1 VFTTLTDKIESAFK
15 KLRGQ
20 AVLTEQNITDALKE
34 VRLALLEADVH
45 FKIVKDFIEKVRV
58 KAVGQDVLKSLTP
71 AHQVV
76 KVVWE
81 ELRDLLGHEHSAL
94 HLSSEPPTV
103 MMLVGLQGSGKTT
116 TTGKLAKYF
125 KDDGKR
131 VLLVAADPRRPAAGD
146 QLASLGAELD
156 VPVHRGTNEGE
167 SGAQAVQT
175 CKDGVVRARK
185 HGYDVVLLDTGGR
198 LHIDEELMQELVDI
212 KTGVQPQEVLLV
224 ADSMTGQEAVAVAGR
239 FNEAIGLTGIIL
251 TKVEGDARGGAV
263 LSIRAAT
270 GKPIKF
276 LGVGEKLDALE
287 PFFPDRM
294 ASRILGM
301 GDMLTLIEKAQETFS
316 QEQAEA
322 LQKKV
327 SSNTL
332 TLEDFRDQIQQ
343 VNKLGS
349 FDQIIDML
357 PGGQKIKKMM
367 GAAGDGNGN
376 AVVPEKEMKHVVAMI
391 DSMTPKERRDHTI
404 LNGNRKKRIAK
415 GSGTSVQEI
424 NRLIKQFLDARRMMK
439 SLIGGQMGMVKGK
452 RKKRGKLIR
461 AIHAR

>member
-1 VFTTLTDKIESAFK
+1 MFTTLTEKIEKVFK
-15 KLRGQ
+15 QLRGQ

-34 VRLALLEADVH
+34 VRLALLEADVN

-58 KAVGQDVLKSLTP
+58 KAVGQEVLKSLTP

-81 ELRDLLGHEHSAL
+81 ELRDLLGHEQSAL
-94 HLSSEPPTV
+94 HLSSQPPTV
-103 MMLVGLQGSGKTT
+103 MMMVGLQGSGKTT
-116 TTGKLAKYF
+116 TSGKLANYF
-125 KDDGKR
+125 KNEGKR

-146 QLASLGAELD
+146 QLASLGADLD
-156 VPVHRGTNEGE
+156 IPVHRGTNEGQP
-167 SGAQAVQT
+167 GAQALQT
-175 CKDGVVRARK
+175 CLDGVARGRE

-198 LHIDEELMQELVDI
+198 LQIDEELMQELVDI
-212 KTGVQPQEVLLV
+212 QTGVQPQEVLLI
-224 ADSMTGQEAVAVAGR
+224 ADSMTGQEAVSVAER
-239 FNEAIGLTGIIL
+239 FNQTLGLTGVIL

-276 LGVGEKLDALE
+276 LGIGEKLDALE
-287 PFFPDRM
+287 PFYPDRM

-301 GDMLTLIEKAQETFS
+301 GDMLTLIEKAQESFS
-316 QEQAEA
+316 QEQAVA

-332 TLEDFRDQIQQ
+332 TLEDFRDQIKQ

-349 FDQIIDML
+349 FDQILDML
-357 PGGQKIKKMM
+357 PGGQKIKTMM
-367 GAAGDGNGN
+367 KSGPADNAA
-376 AVVPEKEMKHVVAMI
+376 VPEKEMKRVVAII
-391 DSMTPKERRDHTI
+391 DSMTTRERRDHTI
-404 LNGNRKKRIAK
+404 LNGNRKKRVAK
-415 GSGTSVQEI
+415 GSGTSVPEV

-439 SLIGGQMGMVKGK
+439 SLVGGQMGMGKG
-452 RKKRGKLIR
+452 KKRGKLIR
-461 AIHAR
+461 RAIHAR

>member
-1 VFTTLTDKIESAFK
+1 MFTTLTEKIEKVFK
-15 KLRGQ
+15 QLRGQ

-34 VRLALLEADVH
+34 VRLALLEADVN
-45 FKIVKDFIEKVRV
+45 FKIVKDFIEKVRI
-58 KAVGQDVLKSLTP
+58 KAVGQEVLKSLTP

-81 ELRDLLGHEHSAL
+81 ELRDLLGHEQSAL
-94 HLSSEPPTV
+94 HLSSQPPTV
-103 MMLVGLQGSGKTT
+103 IMMVGLQGSGKTT
-116 TTGKLAKYF
+116 TTGKLAHYF
-125 KDDGKR
+125 KNEGKR

-146 QLASLGAELD
+146 QLTSLGTDLD
-156 VPVHRGTNEGE
+156 IPVHRGTNEGQ

-175 CKDGVVRARK
+175 CRDGVARGRD

-198 LHIDEELMQELVDI
+198 LQIDEELMQELVDI
-212 KTGVQPQEVLLV
+212 QTGVKPQEVLLI
-224 ADSMTGQEAVAVAGR
+224 ADSMTGQEAVAVAER
-239 FNEAIGLTGIIL
+239 FNQVLGLTGVIL

-276 LGVGEKLDALE
+276 LGIGEKLDALE
-287 PFFPDRM
+287 PFYPDRM

-301 GDMLTLIEKAQETFS
+301 GDVLTLIEKAQENFS
-316 QEQAEA
+316 QEQAVA

-332 TLEDFRDQIQQ
+332 TLEDFRDQIKQ

-349 FDQIIDML
+349 FDQILDML
-357 PGGQKIKKMM
+357 PGGQKIKTMM
-367 GAAGDGNGN
+367 GPGAAGN
-376 AVVPEKEMKHVVAMI
+376 AQLPEKEMKRVVAII
-391 DSMTPKERRDHTI
+391 DSMTPRERRDHTI
-404 LNGNRKKRIAK
+404 LNGNRKKRVAK
-415 GSGTSVQEI
+415 GSGTSVPEV

-439 SLIGGQMGMVKGK
+439 SLVGGQMGLGKG
-452 RKKRGKLIR
+452 KKRGKLIR
-461 AIHAR
+461 RAIHARQ

>member
-1 VFTTLTDKIESAFK
+1 MFTTLTEKIESVFK

-34 VRLALLEADVH
+34 VRLALLEADVN

-81 ELRDLLGHEHSAL
+81 ELRDLLGHEQSAL
-94 HLSSEPPTV
+94 HLASEPPTV
-103 MMLVGLQGSGKTT
+103 IMMVGLQGSGKTT
-116 TTGKLAKYF
+116 TTGKLAKFF
-125 KDDGKR
+125 KNDGKR
-131 VLLVAADPRRPAAGD
+131 VLLVAADPRRPAAGE

-167 SGAQAVQT
+167 PGAQAVQT
-175 CKDGVVRARK
+175 CKDGVARARER
-185 HGYDVVLLDTGGR
+185 GYDVVILDTGGR

-212 KTGVQPQEVLLV
+212 QRGVQPQEMLLV
-224 ADSMTGQEAVAVAGR
+224 ADSMTGQEAVAVAER
-239 FNEAIGLTGIIL
+239 FNETLGLTGVIL

-276 LGVGEKLDALE
+276 LGIGEKLDALE
-287 PFFPDRM
+287 PFYPDRM

-316 QEQAEA
+316 EEQAQA

-343 VNKLGS
+343 VNKLGTL
-349 FDQIIDML
+349 DKIIDML
-357 PGGQKIKKMM
+357 PGGQKIKNMM
-367 GAAGDGNGN
+367 GAAGGGN
-376 AVVPEKEMKHVVAMI
+376 AVVPEKEMKRVVAMI

-439 SLIGGQMGMVKGK
+439 SLVGGQMGMVKGK

>member
-1 VFTTLTDKIESAFK
+1 MFTSLTEKIEKVFK
-15 KLRGQ
+15 QLRGQ

-34 VRLALLEADVH
+34 VRLALLEADVN
-45 FKIVKDFIEKVRV
+45 FKIVKDFIEKVRI
-58 KAVGQDVLKSLTP
+58 KAVGQEVLKSLTP

-81 ELRDLLGHEHSAL
+81 ELRDLLGHEQSAL
-94 HLSSEPPTV
+94 HLSSQPPTV
-103 MMLVGLQGSGKTT
+103 IMMVGLQGSGKTT
-116 TTGKLAKYF
+116 TTGKLAHYF
-125 KDDGKR
+125 KNEGKR

-146 QLASLGAELD
+146 QLTSLGTDLD
-156 VPVHRGTNEGE
+156 IPVHRGTNEGQ

-175 CKDGVVRARK
+175 CRDGVARGRD

-198 LHIDEELMQELVDI
+198 LQIDEELMQELVDI
-212 KTGVQPQEVLLV
+212 QTGVKPQEVLLI
-224 ADSMTGQEAVAVAGR
+224 ADSMTGQEAVAVAER
-239 FNEAIGLTGIIL
+239 FNQVLGLTGVIL

-276 LGVGEKLDALE
+276 LGIGEKLDALE
-287 PFFPDRM
+287 PFYPDRM

-301 GDMLTLIEKAQETFS
+301 GDVLTLIEKAQENFS
-316 QEQAEA
+316 QEQAVA

-332 TLEDFRDQIQQ
+332 TLEDFRDQIKQ

-349 FDQIIDML
+349 FDQILDML
-357 PGGQKIKKMM
+357 PGGQKIKTMM
-367 GAAGDGNGN
+367 GSGAAGN
-376 AVVPEKEMKHVVAMI
+376 AQVPEKEMKRVVAII
-391 DSMTPKERRDHTI
+391 DSMTPRERRDHTI
-404 LNGNRKKRIAK
+404 LNGNRKKRVAK
-415 GSGTSVQEI
+415 GSGTSVPEV

-439 SLIGGQMGMVKGK
+439 SLVGGQMGMGKG
-452 RKKRGKLIR
+452 KKRGKLIR
-461 AIHAR
+461 RAIHARQ